1 MDKVSKNKDKILAS
15 NKKYVRS
22 EDDSVFKIIIDSN
35 IDDYLEAQAEDL
47 KDAIYVNSKEVKKL
61 KQALKMIKRLKYTLK
76 ESKDS
81 LTANERFELISNTL
95 FHIASKCG
103 APWRRV

>member
-1 MDKVSKNKDKILAS
+1 MGKVSKNKDRILES

-22 EDDSVFKIIIDSN
+22 ENDSAFKIIIDGN
-35 IDDYLEAQAEDL
+35 IDDYLEAQAEDI
-47 KDAIYVNSKEVKKL
+47 KDAIYVNSREVKKL
-61 KQALKMIKRLKYTLK
+61 KQALKMIKKLKSILN

-81 LTANERFELISNTL
+81 LTANDRFELISNTL

-103 APWRRV
+103 APWRRI